1 MSPPPDRFVEGWH
14 DLDIYGSLT
23 QELKEEIERRN
34 EIQIEKSAGSMRLQ
48 FESSWNPSD
57 SACAGIV
64 EAYLEN
70 NGVFQEM
77 LGARR
82 ITKNPTRGHVV
93 DLMQEFRIDSG
104 GISFRSS
111 FKNNYYE
118 ELPSDVHFSEYR
130 KFVNAI
136 VWAYIRRHDVIK
148 ENSIRDIIFGIE
160 KFEDGLE

>member
-48 FESSWNPSD
+48 FKSSWNPSD
-57 SACAGIV
+57 SACTGIV

-111 FKNNYYE
+111 LRNYYE

-136 VWAYIRRHDVIK
+136 IWAYIRRHDVIK